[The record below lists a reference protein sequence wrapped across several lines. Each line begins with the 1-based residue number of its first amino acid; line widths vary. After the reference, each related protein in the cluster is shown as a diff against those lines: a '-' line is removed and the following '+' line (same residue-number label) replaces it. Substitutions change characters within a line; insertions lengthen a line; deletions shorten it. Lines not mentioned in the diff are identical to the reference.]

1 MATEPQRLLTL
12 PKVEDKVGFK
22 HSKLYALIRAGEF
35 PPGKLIQGKRLWLER
50 EIDAWIEHQWASA
63 S

>member
-1 MATEPQRLLTL
+1 MPNDRLLPL

-22 HSKLYALIRAGEF
+22 HTKIYELIREEKF
-35 PPGKLIQGKRLWLER
+35 PRGKMIQGKRLWLES
-50 EIDAWIEHQWASA
+50 ELDAWIANQWAVA

>member
-1 MATEPQRLLTL
+1 MPNNRLLPL

-22 HSKLYALIRAGEF
+22 HTKIYELIRAGEF
-35 PPGKLIQGKRLWLER
+35 PTGKLIQGKRLWLER
-50 EIDAWIEHQWASA
+50 EIDEWIERQWASA

>member
-1 MATEPQRLLTL
+1 MPNERLLTL

-22 HSKLYALIRAGEF
+22 HSKIYALIREGEF
-35 PPGKLIQGKRLWLER
+35 PAGKLIQGKRLWLER
-50 EIDAWIEHQWASA
+50 EIDDWIKDQWASA